1 MDKYISLHNNVR
13 FALIILTWMFID
25 NVAVKTAFDFA
36 HLKPKLLSPCAQPSY
51 MEKISSSEWD
61 HWHLLLHIPFN
72 LKTPSTTKIRPSK
85 MQKWRNVGAVSAA
98 SIALYCCHSGALF
111 SATVICPQEIL
122 RIIQGKEKKLSEKSN
137 PKCSHSLSS
146 SGRFGSSKM
155 QGWKGDK
162 WQRYWSGQEC
172 LLVWYTEINLNFMVK
187 LAHNLF
193 NLLLM
198 VSKYSNV
205 FSFLCDTPE
214 RWRCLQFSK
223 CPEKQ
228 TVSAIPSG
236 ILCIFHWDTSWQI
249 CFPFSVLRAMVSPG
263 SGAE

>member
-1 MDKYISLHNNVR
+1 MEKRRCCECSFNCSL
-13 FALIILTWMFID
+13 LLPQWCS
-25 NVAVKTAFDFA
+25 
-36 HLKPKLLSPCAQPSY
+36 LLSYSNLPSR
-51 MEKISSSEWD
+51 D
-61 HWHLLLHIPFN
+61 
-72 LKTPSTTKIRPSK
+72 
-85 MQKWRNVGAVSAA
+85 
-98 SIALYCCHSGALF
+98 
-111 SATVICPQEIL
+111 PQDYT
-122 RIIQGKEKKLSEKSN
+122 RKGKKLSEKSN

-162 WQRYWSGQEC
+162 WQRYWTGQEC